1 MQLHLQIHRRAAIMA
16 KWLGRI
22 GSRAWRRAD
31 RNNGRENN
39 KQANGVLAVTNQLA
53 LIECE
58 WVGRVGLEA
67 VGWFGLGGN
76 LYLPRTR
83 AHSGEKHKHALL
95 RLKPIEPDD

>member
-1 MQLHLQIHRRAAIMA
+1 VGGGGCDGLPAAWLAALYDLRCSFIHLA
-16 KWLGRI
+16 LGGMESLPVGPAHI
-22 GSRAWRRAD
+22 A
-31 RNNGRENN
+31 
-39 KQANGVLAVTNQLA
+39 QANGVLAVTNQLA

-83 AHSGEKHKHALL
+83 AHSGEKHKHVHY
-95 RLKPIEPDD
+95 